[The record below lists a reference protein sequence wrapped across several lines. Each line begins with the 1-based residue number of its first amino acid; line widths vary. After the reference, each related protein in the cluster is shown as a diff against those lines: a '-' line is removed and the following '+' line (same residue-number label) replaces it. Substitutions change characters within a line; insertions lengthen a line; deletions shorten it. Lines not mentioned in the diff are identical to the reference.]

1 MLLFVNQS
9 ENILTSQ
16 KAGLLAAVHNANDT
30 FIAEVMG
37 YTIPVGYWI
46 TFSIR
51 RISVQRLE
59 APYGNCIKDT
69 DTKYYF
75 YNESYSVEV
84 KPL

>member
-16 KAGLLAAVHNANDT
+16 KAGLLAAIHNANDT

-37 YTIPVGYWI
+37 VTVPVGYWV

-51 RISVQRLE
+51 RISVQRLA
-59 APYGNCIKDT
+59 APYGDCIKET
-69 DTKYYF
+69 DPKKYF

-84 KPL
+84 QM